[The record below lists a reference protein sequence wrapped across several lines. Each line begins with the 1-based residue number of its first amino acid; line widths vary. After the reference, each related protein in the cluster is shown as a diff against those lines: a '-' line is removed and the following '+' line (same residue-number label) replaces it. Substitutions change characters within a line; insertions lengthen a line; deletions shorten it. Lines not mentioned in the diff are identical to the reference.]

1 MKKYELLATIKPNLD
16 NDEADKVIA
25 KIEES
30 VSSLGG
36 SVINTD
42 KMGRKKLAYDV
53 KGFRDG
59 FMAVLKIN
67 LDADKVVEYSNGQK
81 VKVTIKPKDGEYSEI
96 VRTFEY
102 PEAGKINVKTEK
114 TLKNDPEISEI
125 SEITRTLKS

>member
-30 VSSLGG
+30 VSLLGG
-36 SVINTD
+36 NVVDTD

-67 LDADKVVEYSNGQK
+67 LDADKVVEFKRQLKLNENVIRTMFIEQQA
-81 VKVTIKPKDGEYSEI
+81 VK
-96 VRTFEY
+96 
-102 PEAGKINVKTEK
+102 A
-114 TLKNDPEISEI
+114 
-125 SEITRTLKS
+125 

>member
-25 KIEES
+25 RIEES

-36 SVINTD
+36 SVIDTD

-59 FMAVLKIN
+59 FIAVLKIN
-67 LDADKVVEYSNGQK
+67 LEADKVAEFKRQLKLNENV
-81 VKVTIKPKDGEYSEI
+81 I
-96 VRTFEY
+96 RT
-102 PEAGKINVKTEK
+102 ACNNKTQF
-114 TLKNDPEISEI
+114 
-125 SEITRTLKS
+125 R

>member
-67 LDADKVVEYSNGQK
+67 LDADKVVEFKRQLKLNENVIRSMFIEQQA
-81 VKVTIKPKDGEYSEI
+81 VK
-96 VRTFEY
+96 
-102 PEAGKINVKTEK
+102 A
-114 TLKNDPEISEI
+114 
-125 SEITRTLKS
+125 

>member
-36 SVINTD
+36 SVVDAD

-59 FMAVLKIN
+59 FIAVLKIN
-67 LDADKVVEYSNGQK
+67 LEPDKVVEFKRQLKLNENVIRTMFTEQAA
-81 VKVTIKPKDGEYSEI
+81 VK
-96 VRTFEY
+96 
-102 PEAGKINVKTEK
+102 A
-114 TLKNDPEISEI
+114 
-125 SEITRTLKS
+125 

>member
-67 LDADKVVEYSNGQK
+67 LDADKVVEFKRQLKLNENIIRTMFIEQQA
-81 VKVTIKPKDGEYSEI
+81 VK
-96 VRTFEY
+96 
-102 PEAGKINVKTEK
+102 A
-114 TLKNDPEISEI
+114 
-125 SEITRTLKS
+125 

>member
-25 KIEES
+25 RIEES

-36 SVINTD
+36 SVIDTD

-59 FMAVLKIN
+59 FIAVLKIN
-67 LDADKVVEYSNGQK
+67 LDADKVVEFKRQLKLNENVIRTMFIEQQA
-81 VKVTIKPKDGEYSEI
+81 VK
-96 VRTFEY
+96 
-102 PEAGKINVKTEK
+102 A
-114 TLKNDPEISEI
+114 
-125 SEITRTLKS
+125 

>member
-30 VSSLGG
+30 ISSLGG
-36 SVINTD
+36 NVVDTD

-59 FMAVLKIN
+59 FIAVLKIN
-67 LDADKVVEYSNGQK
+67 LEPDKVAEFKRQLKLNENIIRTMFMEQSA
-81 VKVTIKPKDGEYSEI
+81 VK
-96 VRTFEY
+96 
-102 PEAGKINVKTEK
+102 A
-114 TLKNDPEISEI
+114 
-125 SEITRTLKS
+125 

>member
-30 VSSLGG
+30 ISSLGG
-36 SVINTD
+36 NVVDTD

-59 FMAVLKIN
+59 FTAVLKIN
-67 LDADKVVEYSNGQK
+67 LEPDKVVEFKRQLKLNENIIRTMFMEQSA
-81 VKVTIKPKDGEYSEI
+81 VK
-96 VRTFEY
+96 
-102 PEAGKINVKTEK
+102 A
-114 TLKNDPEISEI
+114 
-125 SEITRTLKS
+125 

>member
-67 LDADKVVEYSNGQK
+67 LDADKVAEFKRQLKLNENIIRTMFIEQQA
-81 VKVTIKPKDGEYSEI
+81 VK
-96 VRTFEY
+96 
-102 PEAGKINVKTEK
+102 A
-114 TLKNDPEISEI
+114 
-125 SEITRTLKS
+125 

>member
-36 SVINTD
+36 SVSDTD

-59 FMAVLKIN
+59 FIAVLKIN
-67 LDADKVVEYSNGQK
+67 LEPDKVAEFKRQLKLNENIIRTMFMEQSA
-81 VKVTIKPKDGEYSEI
+81 VK
-96 VRTFEY
+96 
-102 PEAGKINVKTEK
+102 A
-114 TLKNDPEISEI
+114 
-125 SEITRTLKS
+125 

>member
-30 VSSLGG
+30 ISSLGG
-36 SVINTD
+36 NVVDTD

-59 FMAVLKIN
+59 FIAVLKIN
-67 LDADKVVEYSNGQK
+67 LEPDKVVEFKRQLKLNENIIRTMFMEQSA
-81 VKVTIKPKDGEYSEI
+81 VK
-96 VRTFEY
+96 
-102 PEAGKINVKTEK
+102 A
-114 TLKNDPEISEI
+114 
-125 SEITRTLKS
+125 

>member
-30 VSSLGG
+30 ISSLGG
-36 SVINTD
+36 DVVDTG

-59 FMAVLKIN
+59 FIAVLKIN
-67 LDADKVVEYSNGQK
+67 LEPDKVVEFKRQLKLNENIIRTMFMEQSA
-81 VKVTIKPKDGEYSEI
+81 VK
-96 VRTFEY
+96 
-102 PEAGKINVKTEK
+102 A
-114 TLKNDPEISEI
+114 
-125 SEITRTLKS
+125 

>member
-1 MKKYELLATIKPNLD
+1 MKKYELLTTIKPNLD

-36 SVINTD
+36 SVVDTD

-59 FMAVLKIN
+59 FIAVLKIN
-67 LDADKVVEYSNGQK
+67 LEPDKVVEFKRQLKLNENVIRTMFTEQAA
-81 VKVTIKPKDGEYSEI
+81 VK
-96 VRTFEY
+96 
-102 PEAGKINVKTEK
+102 A
-114 TLKNDPEISEI
+114 
-125 SEITRTLKS
+125 

>member
-36 SVINTD
+36 SVVDTD

-59 FMAVLKIN
+59 FIAVLKIN
-67 LDADKVVEYSNGQK
+67 IEPDKVVEFKRQLKLNENVIRTMFIEQAA
-81 VKVTIKPKDGEYSEI
+81 VK
-96 VRTFEY
+96 
-102 PEAGKINVKTEK
+102 A
-114 TLKNDPEISEI
+114 
-125 SEITRTLKS
+125 

>member
-36 SVINTD
+36 SVLDTD

-67 LDADKVVEYSNGQK
+67 LEADKVAEFKRQLSLNENIIRTMFMEQK
-81 VKVTIKPKDGEYSEI
+81 AVK
-96 VRTFEY
+96 
-102 PEAGKINVKTEK
+102 A
-114 TLKNDPEISEI
+114 
-125 SEITRTLKS
+125 

>member
-25 KIEES
+25 RIEES

-36 SVINTD
+36 GVIDTD

-59 FMAVLKIN
+59 FIAVLKIN
-67 LDADKVVEYSNGQK
+67 LEADKVAEFKRQLKLNENVIRTMFTEQAA
-81 VKVTIKPKDGEYSEI
+81 VK
-96 VRTFEY
+96 
-102 PEAGKINVKTEK
+102 A
-114 TLKNDPEISEI
+114 
-125 SEITRTLKS
+125 

>member
-67 LDADKVVEYSNGQK
+67 LDADKVVEFKRQLKLNENIIRTMFIKQQA
-81 VKVTIKPKDGEYSEI
+81 VK
-96 VRTFEY
+96 
-102 PEAGKINVKTEK
+102 A
-114 TLKNDPEISEI
+114 
-125 SEITRTLKS
+125 

>member
-25 KIEES
+25 RIEES

-36 SVINTD
+36 SVIDTD

-59 FMAVLKIN
+59 FIAVLKIN
-67 LDADKVVEYSNGQK
+67 LEADKVAEFKRQLKHNENVIRTMFTEQAA
-81 VKVTIKPKDGEYSEI
+81 VK
-96 VRTFEY
+96 
-102 PEAGKINVKTEK
+102 A
-114 TLKNDPEISEI
+114 
-125 SEITRTLKS
+125 

>member
-36 SVINTD
+36 NVVDTD

-67 LDADKVVEYSNGQK
+67 LDADKVAEFKRQLKLNENIIRTMFIEQQA
-81 VKVTIKPKDGEYSEI
+81 VK
-96 VRTFEY
+96 
-102 PEAGKINVKTEK
+102 A
-114 TLKNDPEISEI
+114 
-125 SEITRTLKS
+125 